1 MAFTISG
8 DVLNGLYEIRIL
20 QTDVLAESIRK
31 SFEIANIAAGSV
43 QNAMRA
49 YEGISQASID
59 TANVSIGTTVTGASA
74 TVTSL
79 GLFPK
84 IGDQM
89 VLGFD
94 RPHPIVTNRSLVTR
108 SFVVLT
114 PHPDVINLT
123 TLKPEMV
130 RGELFPGATRTE
142 ALGSLVDFLEDALTY
157 VHDGVTYVGGF
168 TYREARSGLIGA
180 GRQYDADSLT

>member
-8 DVLNGLYEIRIL
+8 NVLNGLYEIRIL
-20 QTDVLAESIRK
+20 QTDILSESIRK
-31 SFEIANIAAGSV
+31 SFEISNITTGSV
-43 QNAMRA
+43 QNAMQA
-49 YEGISQASID
+49 YEGISQAKID
-59 TANVSIGTTVTGASA
+59 SAAVSIGTTVTGASSS
-74 TVTSL
+74 VTAL

-94 RPHPIVTNRSLVTR
+94 RPHPITTNRTLVTR
-108 SFVVLT
+108 SFVVLA
-114 PHPDVINLT
+114 PHPDVIDLT
-123 TLKPEMV
+123 TLKPNMV
-130 RGELFPGATRTE
+130 RGTGFPGANRAE

-157 VHDGVTYVGGF
+157 EHDGVVYVGGF

-180 GRQYDADSLT
+180 GRQYDADSTT